1 MHYAPETRSGI
12 FAVQRHG
19 KPLAE
24 HDSAGAFS
32 LELAYGQGRSLGK
45 LRPNSPRLII
55 PRFVLFFLSAVS
67 LFLVSSCS
75 FSVLSLSFS
84 FYIIFPQFRLDLSRF
99 VSFLWC
105 S

>member
-1 MHYAPETRSGI
+1 MECGVWRCRCKWKLKASRLVHYSPEARSGI

-45 LRPNSPRLII
+45 LRPNTPSDFAPASTNGFHDHRHERHALI
-55 PRFVLFFLSAVS
+55 LAL
-67 LFLVSSCS
+67 
-75 FSVLSLSFS
+75 
-84 FYIIFPQFRLDLSRF
+84 
-99 VSFLWC
+99 
-105 S
+105 